1 MTDTV
6 DPIVLNFI
14 YAIMGGVLTLIFM
27 WLGCK
32 IFNHLVT
39 FDISEELGKGNTA
52 VGLMI
57 VGIFIGMG
65 TAMGLVIGLGLN

>member
-6 DPIVLNFI
+6 DPIVLNFL